1 VATMNPIGK
10 MRQVGDLLLS
20 QGRFVEAYTVYDELY
35 RQMWALFGI
44 VQASLT
50 NTAGG
55 AFGHPVFK
63 DSARGYAEPVA
74 SVLCARTYGA
84 SLPTILEEFQR
95 VLLGHLECI
104 CSSEQISRETNCEAV
119 LNEFAVFFVLALQP
133 SRQRKITPVFAVVTS
148 VIDKDHRLRRI
159 RPNYLRRDIEK
170 HLVDSA
176 EKSRNGEWNSVNHLL
191 LDYLGYTAQ
200 TTTDLYTKVLRI
212 AGPGSD
218 HSSHRS
224 HGQNHQE
231 NQNNGRQE
239 KNEGRGSTSVSA
251 TEREMK
257 LHCGR
262 LFGLKGV
269 MTKSEVRSRY
279 IHSVS
284 LYHPDKVQHM
294 GKELQELAEAKT
306 KELNAAYEWLKTT
319 YDIS

>member
-1 VATMNPIGK
+1 MATMNPIGR

-44 VQASLT
+44 VQSSLP
-50 NTAGG
+50 NTAGS
-55 AFGHPVFK
+55 AFVHSSSRAPAGR
-63 DSARGYAEPVA
+63 AYLEPVA

-84 SLPTILEEFQR
+84 TLSSILEEFQK
-95 VLLGHLECI
+95 VVLGHLQCI
-104 CSSEQISRETNCEAV
+104 CSSQEISRETACEAV
-119 LNEFAVFFVLALQP
+119 LNEFAVFFILALQP
-133 SRQRKITPVFAVVTS
+133 SRLRKITPVFAVVTP
-148 VIDKDHRLRRI
+148 VIDKDRRLKRV

-176 EKSRNGEWNSVNHLL
+176 EKTKSGEWSDVNHLL
-191 LDYLGYTAQ
+191 LDYLGHTAQ
-200 TTTDLYTKVLRI
+200 TGTDLYTRVLRI
-212 AGPGSD
+212 AGPCSD
-218 HSSHRS
+218 RSSHRS
-224 HGQNHQE
+224 SSHRHQAHPH
-231 NQNNGRQE
+231 
-239 KNEGRGSTSVSA
+239 TSA
-251 TEREMK
+251 HLTEQEMK
-257 LHCGR
+257 QQCGR

-294 GKELQELAEAKT
+294 GKELQDLAEEKT
-306 KELNAAYEWLKTT
+306 KELNMAYDWLKTK